1 MVEVTP
7 QAKLI
12 IGIITFVVFS
22 TFIIKTIKNIS
33 STNDDGDTII
43 NLDKLSKRKRKNK

>member
-7 QAKLI
+7 QAQLI
-12 IGIITFVVFS
+12 IAVITFVVFS

-33 STNDDGDTII
+33 STNDDGDTIV
-43 NLDKLSKRKRKNK
+43 NLDKVSERKRKNK